1 MSETQQGVDVD
12 LGSVDFNIVYD
23 GGELVP
29 GLITKGVPWDTGE
42 PQPGAVEFER
52 RSRYRGAVLDAGC
65 GLGDN
70 AAYLARLGYEVAAF
84 DASSSAIQLAKER
97 HEGLDIEF
105 FVANATQL
113 TGYEGRFDTVLD
125 SALYH
130 VLDID
135 DRRLYLEALHRVTKE
150 GAWLNL
156 LVFADVPG
164 GMPAPMSVPDDTLR
178 AAISDGGWEITSMR
192 MGTFSG
198 VESIMADFVKQFE
211 VVPNTDDKGQ
221 IHVPTWLIETV
232 RV

>member
-1 MSETQQGVDVD
+1 MSEQHGVDVD

-29 GLITKGVPWDTGE
+29 GLITKGVPWDVEE

-52 RSRYRGAVLDAGC
+52 RGRFRGTVLDAGC

-70 AAYLARLGYEVAAF
+70 AAYLAGRGHKVAAF
-84 DASSSAIQLAKER
+84 DASSSAIRQAKER
-97 HEGLDIEF
+97 HKGLDIEF
-105 FVANATQL
+105 FVANATEL
-113 TGYEGRFDTVLD
+113 AGYENRFDSVLD

-130 VLDID
+130 VLDAD

-150 GAWLNL
+150 GAWLNM

-178 AAISDGGWEITSMR
+178 ASIRDGGWEITSME

-198 VESIMADFVKQFE
+198 VESIMDVFLKQFN

-221 IHVPTWLIETV
+221 IHVPTWLIETT